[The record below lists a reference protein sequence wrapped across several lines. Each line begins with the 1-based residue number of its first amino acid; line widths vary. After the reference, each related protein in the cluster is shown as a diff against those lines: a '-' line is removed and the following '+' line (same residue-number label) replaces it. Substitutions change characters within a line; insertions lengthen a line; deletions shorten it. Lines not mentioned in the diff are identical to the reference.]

1 MAELCN
7 AMCKSG
13 TMCKNK
19 AKNNGVCGVHKNSAA
34 MVVRDMNPMDIASC
48 QCPVCYE
55 NKETNTQ
62 LKCGHSMCDTCSD
75 MWFEEKNKTTCPLCR
90 TTVKEESMYTR
101 WFPDGLE
108 NADKYNLL
116 MALLFVSE
124 FAMNDRGIKRANKHY
139 VHLMKNILNDASNIR
154 SQIAADG
161 FD

>member
-1 MAELCN
+1 
-7 AMCKSG
+7 
-13 TMCKNK
+13 
-19 AKNNGVCGVHKNSAA
+19 
-34 MVVRDMNPMDIASC
+34 
-48 QCPVCYE
+48 
-55 NKETNTQ
+55 
-62 LKCGHSMCDTCSD
+62 
-75 MWFEEKNKTTCPLCR
+75 
-90 TTVKEESMYTR
+90 MYTR